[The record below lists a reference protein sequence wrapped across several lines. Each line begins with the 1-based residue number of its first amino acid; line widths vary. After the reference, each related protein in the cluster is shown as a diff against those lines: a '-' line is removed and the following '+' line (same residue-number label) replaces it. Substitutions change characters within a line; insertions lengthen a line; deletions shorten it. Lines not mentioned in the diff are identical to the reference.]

1 MPEQVLLM
9 IKTPIEY
16 NLFMKNT
23 DNLRIDIVIATRNSG
38 KMAEIWKMLSNSVYK
53 PLSLEQVQVFEEI
66 EETGTTFKE
75 NAILKAETYGKLTGR
90 LTLAD
95 DSGIEVDALGGLP
108 GIYSARYG
116 GEGKNDNDR
125 NQLLLSKLEG
135 ISEDELTARFRCV
148 VALWNPIDDNVV
160 TFEGKIEGRVTR
172 NVKGRNGFGYDPL
185 FFFPEKNRTL
195 AELTSQEKELVSH
208 RGEAMKGAIA
218 YMEENVFSLRGD

>member
-1 MPEQVLLM
+1 M

-95 DSGIEVDALGGLP
+95 DSGIEVDALG
-108 GIYSARYG
+108 
-116 GEGKNDNDR
+116 
-125 NQLLLSKLEG
+125 
-135 ISEDELTARFRCV
+135 
-148 VALWNPIDDNVV
+148 
-160 TFEGKIEGRVTR
+160 
-172 NVKGRNGFGYDPL
+172 
-185 FFFPEKNRTL
+185 
-195 AELTSQEKELVSH
+195 
-208 RGEAMKGAIA
+208 
-218 YMEENVFSLRGD
+218 

>member
-1 MPEQVLLM
+1 MLQKTSLKARTGGRVLVDQLL
-9 IKTPIEY
+9 IHGADTAYCVPGESY
-16 NLFMKNT
+16 
-23 DNLRIDIVIATRNSG
+23 
-38 KMAEIWKMLSNSVYK
+38 
-53 PLSLEQVQVFEEI
+53 LEVLDALHDVQDRFTLI
-66 EETGTTFKE
+66 
-75 NAILKAETYGKLTGR
+75 NARHEAGAANMAETYGKLTGR